1 MNPYLCLQ
9 AVVLQQAL
17 HQIPS
22 PTQEVVIRNLSARLA
37 MQLLNVGA
45 AYMPNQ
51 VRTKLTSS
59 FQHFGTNY
67 RIYSRIRKNI
77 SKNLT
82 KIVIFL
88 TCQISCKWSLT
99 HKYKGKS
106 HFYKG
111 TL

>member
-1 MNPYLCLQ
+1 MQQKLLCFQ

-51 VRTKLTSS
+51 VKDK
-59 FQHFGTNY
+59 FVY
-67 RIYSRIRKNI
+67 NI
-77 SKNLT
+77 LETYVALVCKGQFS
-82 KIVIFL
+82 VII
-88 TCQISCKWSLT
+88 T
-99 HKYKGKS
+99 
-106 HFYKG
+106 
-111 TL
+111 